1 MSSNASLA
9 EKKGASP
16 DSKNV
21 LGAFRGPIA
30 GNDGVEIEYV
40 ESVPGDVSL
49 VEEPKTKK
57 SKRQRFRRHC
67 ARFWCCYLF
76 WNVIFLAIFL
86 PIFFLVVIPAIAQL
100 VVNKSTLLLVNATLL
115 QPHPD
120 SVILTLEAA
129 LDLPINLPVRID
141 PLVLEVYNKNKD
153 GNNTIFS
160 SRIDGTVV
168 DGNTTLGV
176 QDRFTPLNVPMW
188 TDYVHQVVTEP
199 DAPLPVRG
207 STNAYLG
214 ILKSHVKVDK
224 DIHQHTLNSFAGFS
238 IDSPKLLLPAREDG
252 VNLLANA
259 TLPNPSVMI
268 LQIGTTLLDL
278 KSGEYTLGNATLDDL
293 TLTPGN
299 HSIPVEGII
308 DVDYLISNLG
318 DILGTQ
324 GDALS
329 RGFLRLEAV
338 GRNVTFD
345 GVEIPYYAE
354 AMRQLTLT
362 AEVELGSLV
371 MNTIE
376 GVLKPNGTNIFANL
390 TDPDGPT
397 SISDIIGSIDD
408 PDNSLGLNNNN
419 NDDNS
424 NSSDNSTE
432 TDR

>member
-1 MSSNASLA
+1 MSSNGSLV
-9 EKKGASP
+9 EKKGQSP

-21 LGAFRGPIA
+21 LGAFRGPVA
-30 GNDGVEIEYV
+30 GSDGVEIEYV

-49 VEEPKTKK
+49 VDDPKAKK

-76 WNVIFLAIFL
+76 WNIIFLAIFL
-86 PIFFLVVIPAIAQL
+86 PIFFLVVIPAVAQL
-100 VVNKSTLLLVNATLL
+100 VVNKSTLLLVNATII
-115 QPHPD
+115 QPRPD

-129 LDLPINLPVRID
+129 LDLPIELPVRIE
-141 PLVLEVYNKNKD
+141 PLVLEVYNKEKD

-160 SRIDGTVV
+160 SRIDGKVI

-176 QDRFTPLNVPMW
+176 QNRFTPLNVPLW
-188 TDYVHQVVTEP
+188 TDYVHQVVVEP
-199 DAPLPVRG
+199 NAPLPVRG

-214 ILKSHVKVDK
+214 VLKSHVTVDK
-224 DIHQHTLNSFAGFS
+224 NIHQHTLNSFAGFS
-238 IDSPKLLLPAREDG
+238 IADPKLLLPAREDG
-252 VNLLANA
+252 VNLIANA
-259 TLPNPSVMI
+259 TLPNPSVMT

-278 KSGEYTLGNATLDDL
+278 KSGEYTLGNATIDDL
-293 TLTPGN
+293 MLYPGN
-299 HSIPVEGII
+299 HSVPVEGII

-338 GRNVTFD
+338 GRNVTFE

-362 AEVELGSLV
+362 AEVALGSLV
-371 MNTIE
+371 INTLE
-376 GVLKPNGTNIFANL
+376 GVLKPNGTNIFSNL
-390 TDPDGPT
+390 TDPNGPT
-397 SISDIIGSIDD
+397 DISDIINSIDD
-408 PDNSLGLNNNN
+408 PDNSLGLNNNDN
-419 NDDNS
+419 NS
-424 NSSDNSTE
+424 NNSTA
-432 TDR
+432 DSR